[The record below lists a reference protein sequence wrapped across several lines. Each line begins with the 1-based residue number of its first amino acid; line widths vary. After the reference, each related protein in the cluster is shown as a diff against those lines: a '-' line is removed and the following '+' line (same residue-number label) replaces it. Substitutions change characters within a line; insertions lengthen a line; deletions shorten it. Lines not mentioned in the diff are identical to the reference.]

1 MKEIEKR
8 ITPLEEKMKEIE
20 KAIER
25 LNRIVG
31 DLETDIIEIKDKFEI
46 Y

>member
-1 MKEIEKR
+1 MEDVEKR
-8 ITPLEEKMKEIE
+8 ITTLEGKIGEIE
-20 KAIER
+20 KSIER

-31 DLETDIIEIKDKFEI
+31 DLETDIIEIRSRFVI

>member
-1 MKEIEKR
+1 MKVVEKR
-8 ITPLEEKMKEIE
+8 ITALEEKIGEIE
-20 KAIER
+20 KSIER

-31 DLETDIIEIKDKFEI
+31 DLETDIIEIRSRFAI

>member
-8 ITPLEEKMKEIE
+8 ITTLEERMKEIE

-31 DLETDIIEIKDKFEI
+31 DLETDIIEIKSEFGI

>member
-8 ITPLEEKMKEIE
+8 ITTLEERMKEIE